1 MAWYTFTNV
10 FTGEQVW
17 REDQPG
23 TPIEDPESA
32 RFLIALTGLAL
43 SPWLYPLLT
52 VAAGA
57 AAFVAGEIV
66 DAKGLTPPASYAM
79 TLGAVLPVFV
89 AGMRVEQRLG
99 SFAPYRW
106 LRHLMRL
113 AVPGGI
119 IYLVATGGGPASSR
133 DLVGGITFVVVI
145 AQVVLSFASGMRDD
159 WHVALRALRLRAR
172 TLAD

>member
-17 REDQPG
+17 REEQPG

-32 RFLIALTGLAL
+32 RFLIALTGLAF

-89 AGMRVEQRLG
+89 VGMRVEQRLG
-99 SFAPYRW
+99 SLTPYRW

-113 AVPGGI
+113 RGTHPGRLSAALRVWI
-119 IYLVATGGGPASSR
+119 AESASSSPAAAPTDCGR
-133 DLVGGITFVVVI
+133 PVPRG
-145 AQVVLSFASGMRDD
+145 
-159 WHVALRALRLRAR
+159 RAAR
-172 TLAD
+172 P